1 MRGIMCINLI
11 VEYDDD
17 LPLVDPYLREYIKE
31 LEEQL
36 LGDLES

>member
-1 MRGIMCINLI
+1 MII
-11 VEYDDD
+11 EYEDD